1 MQGLTKKRPTE
12 EFVTL
17 RLRVHR
23 QNVER
28 VRRYVDSI
36 EAEGDEGGPVS
47 LEDFI
52 NSRFPGESKPSVCLR
67 GARGKEELTQRQLA
81 EMTGIPQRHISEM
94 EQGKRPIGKETAK
107 KLAKALNV
115 DYRVFL

>member
-23 QNVER
+23 QNVDR

-36 EAEGDEGGPVS
+36 EAEDKGGAVS
-47 LEDFI
+47 LEDFFT
-52 NSRFPGESKPSVCLR
+52 SHFPGESKPAVSLR
-67 GARGKEELTQRQLA
+67 GSRGKEELTQRQLA

-94 EQGKRPIGKETAK
+94 ENSKRPIGKEAAK
-107 KLAKALNV
+107 KLAKILNV

>member
-23 QNVER
+23 QNVDR

-36 EAEGDEGGPVS
+36 EAEAEGGSVS
-47 LEDFI
+47 LEDFFAGH
-52 NSRFPGESKPSVCLR
+52 FPGESKPSVSLR
-67 GARGKEELTQRQLA
+67 GARGKEGLTQCRLA

-94 EQGKRPIGKETAK
+94 ENGRRPIGKETAR
-107 KLAKALNV
+107 KLAKVLNV

>member
-1 MQGLTKKRPTE
+1 MQGLTKKRPTDDM
-12 EFVTL
+12 VTL
-17 RLRVHR
+17 RLRVHP

-28 VRRYVDSI
+28 IRRYVDSI
-36 EAEGDEGGPVS
+36 EAADEKDPVS
-47 LEDFI
+47 LEDFFT
-52 NSRFPGESKPSVCLR
+52 SHFPGESKPAVSLR

-94 EQGKRPIGKETAK
+94 ENGKRPIGKEAAK

>member
-12 EFVTL
+12 EFVML

-36 EAEGDEGGPVS
+36 EAEDEGGAVS
-47 LEDFI
+47 LDDFFAGH
-52 NSRFPGESKPSVCLR
+52 FPGESKPSVSLR
-67 GARGKEELTQRQLA
+67 GARGKKGLTQCRLA
-81 EMTGIPQRHISEM
+81 ELTGIPLRYISEM
-94 EQGKRPIGKETAK
+94 ENGRRPIGKETARR
-107 KLAKALNV
+107 LAKVLNV

>member
-17 RLRVHR
+17 RLRVQR

-36 EAEGDEGGPVS
+36 EAEEGGAVS
-47 LEDFI
+47 LEDFFT
-52 NSRFPGESKPSVCLR
+52 SHFPGESKPAVSLR

-94 EQGKRPIGKETAK
+94 ENGKRPIGKETAK

>member
-23 QNVER
+23 QNVDR
-28 VRRYVDSI
+28 VRQYVDSI
-36 EAEGDEGGPVS
+36 EAEGDEGAVS
-47 LEDFI
+47 LDDFF
-52 NSRFPGESKPSVCLR
+52 NSHFPGESKPAVSLR

-94 EQGKRPIGKETAK
+94 ENGKRPIGKEAAK

>member
-1 MQGLTKKRPTE
+1 MRGKTGAPGLTRVDQE
-12 EFVTL
+12 EK
-17 RLRVHR
+17 
-23 QNVER
+23 
-28 VRRYVDSI
+28 DAI
-36 EAEGDEGGPVS
+36 S
-47 LEDFI
+47 LEDFFAGH
-52 NSRFPGESKPSVCLR
+52 FPGESKPSVNLR

-94 EQGKRPIGKETAK
+94 ENGKRPIGKEAAK

>member
-1 MQGLTKKRPTE
+1 MQGLTKKRPTDDM
-12 EFVTL
+12 VTL
-17 RLRVHR
+17 HLRVHR

-36 EAEGDEGGPVS
+36 EATDEEGAVS
-47 LEDFI
+47 LDDFFAGH
-52 NSRFPGESKPSVCLR
+52 FPGETKPAVSLR

-94 EQGKRPIGKETAK
+94 ENGKRPIGKEAAK
-107 KLAKALNV
+107 KLAKAMNV